1 MRDIPNAGNVAV
13 TLRHGQSV
21 VVIVDE
27 NGRAVAAVAPTP
39 SNVGK
44 VTLVVRA
51 PKTVRIIR
59 ERDDD

>member
-21 VVIVDE
+21 VVIDE
-27 NGRAVAAVAPTP
+27 QGRAVAAIAPTP
-39 SNVGK
+39 SHVGK
-44 VTLVVRA
+44 VSLVVRA
-51 PKTVRIIR
+51 PKTVRILR

>member
-13 TLRHGQSV
+13 TLRHGQS

-44 VTLVVRA
+44 VTLGVRA
-51 PKTVRIIR
+51 PKTVRILR

>member
-1 MRDIPNAGNVAV
+1 
-13 TLRHGQSV
+13 
-21 VVIVDE
+21 VIVDE

>member
-1 MRDIPNAGNVAV
+1 MRNIPDAGNVAV

-21 VVIVDE
+21 VVIDE
-27 NGRAVAAVAPTP
+27 QGRAVAAIAPTP

>member
-1 MRDIPNAGNVAV
+1 
-13 TLRHGQSV
+13 V
-21 VVIVDE
+21 VVIDE
-27 NGRAVAAVAPTP
+27 QGRAVAAIAPTP

-51 PKTVRIIR
+51 PKTVRILR

>member
-1 MRDIPNAGNVAV
+1 MRNIPDAGNVAV

-21 VVIVDE
+21 VIVDE
-27 NGRAVAAVAPTP
+27 DGRAVAAVAPTP

-51 PKTVRIIR
+51 PKTVRILR

>member
-21 VVIVDE
+21 VVIDE
-27 NGRAVAAVAPTP
+27 QGRAVAAIAPPP

-51 PKTVRIIR
+51 PKTVRILR